1 VILHALT
8 LDGVGPY
15 ADRQT
20 LEFAHDER
28 RPVTLVGGL
37 NGTGKTT
44 LIRSLFQILYGARA
58 LSELGRHRS
67 YGAFLADSVNN
78 ERQEASLELALTVPG
93 LANDARIT
101 VRRRWKA
108 NARSS
113 SEQLDVFV
121 GNAYDGELSESWD
134 ETIEQIAP
142 LGVARLFFFDGEKI
156 EALADL
162 ESAADSLRTAVGSLL
177 GLDLVAQLQT
187 DLVAVQRRVL
197 RESPGAFSAE
207 LEKKQTT
214 LDAALE
220 LAAGTGERV
229 AALEAEL
236 ATLEEEYE
244 RVRGAVRAV
253 GGDLVAER
261 AELEARAGEFADEEE
276 LAWVQLRELAGDA
289 LAPLALVPDL
299 LGEVLATAEQ
309 SRESKVARD
318 LDIVIA
324 KRDSWLLDELEKL
337 GGEGFESLESILADE
352 RKARRETEAAPAFH
366 PNSSPEEIHAVR
378 DERLTAWRFE
388 VMQALDGLGEAV
400 RHSDELDRRISKIPH
415 DESVTMI
422 IEQAQQTAARLE
434 ELHERVE
441 GERKLLA
448 ANEAAAEAA
457 RGRRDAELARL
468 ADAEDSH
475 ERHQRV
481 TRHAERARDT
491 LGLLRTRIAQRHVG
505 RISDFTMQCLE
516 LLLRKDRL
524 IEGVAIDPETFA
536 VSLFGDH
543 GKIRPGSLSAGE
555 RQLTALS
562 LLWALARAAGL
573 PLPVVIDTPLGRLD
587 AGHREHVVQRYL
599 PAASHQVLVLSTDTE
614 IDAELHAHLRPSI
627 GAQRRLDNDAEGRT
641 KIVDGYFELIS
652 A

>member
-1 VILHALT
+1 MILHALT

-37 NGTGKTT
+37 NGAGKTT
-44 LIRSLFQILYGARA
+44 LVRSLFQILYGARA
-58 LSELGRHRS
+58 LSELGGYRS
-67 YGAFLADSVNN
+67 YGAFLVDSVNN
-78 ERQEASLELALTVPG
+78 ERQEASLELVLTVPG
-93 LANDARIT
+93 LADDARIT

-108 NARSS
+108 NARSNG
-113 SEQLDVFV
+113 EQLDVFV
-121 GNAYDGELSESWD
+121 GDAYDGELSESWD

-197 RESPGAFSAE
+197 REARVDSSDE
-207 LEKKQTT
+207 LEKKQTA

-220 LAAGTGERV
+220 LAASTGERV
-229 AALEAEL
+229 ETLEAEL
-236 ATLEEEYE
+236 ETLEEEYE
-244 RVRGAVRAV
+244 RVRGAMRAV

-261 AELEARAGEFADEEE
+261 TELEARAGEFADEEG
-276 LAWVQLRELAGDA
+276 LAWVQLRKLAGDA

-299 LGEVLATAEQ
+299 LGDVLATAEQ
-309 SRESKVARD
+309 SHESKVARD
-318 LDIVIA
+318 LDTVIA
-324 KRDSWLLDELEKL
+324 KRDIWLLDELARL
-337 GGEGFESLESILADE
+337 GGGGFEQLESILADE
-352 RKARRETEAAPAFH
+352 RKARRGAEAAPAFH
-366 PNSSPEEIHAVR
+366 PSSSPEEIQAVR
-378 DERLTAWRFE
+378 EERLTSWRFE

-400 RHSDELDRRISKIPH
+400 RRSDELDRRISKIPH
-415 DESVTMI
+415 DESVALL
-422 IEQAQQTAARLE
+422 IEQAEQTAAQLD
-434 ELHERVE
+434 ELRERVE

-448 ANEAAAEAA
+448 ANETAAEAA

-468 ADAEDSH
+468 ADAEDSR
-475 ERHQRV
+475 ERAERV

-491 LGLLRTRIAQRHVG
+491 LGLLRTRIAERHVG
-505 RISDFTMQCLE
+505 RISDYTMQCLE

-524 IEGVAIDPETFA
+524 IQGVAIDPETFA
-536 VSLFGDH
+536 VSLYG
-543 GKIRPGSLSAGE
+543 GRGEIRPASLSAGE

-599 PAASHQVLVLSTDTE
+599 PAASHQVVVLSTDTE
-614 IDAELHAHLRPSI
+614 IDGELHALLRPSI
-627 GAQRRLDNDAEGRT
+627 GAQRRLDNDARGRT
-641 KIVDGYFELIS
+641 RILDGYLDLIS